1 MTEQSESK
9 QELSRCP
16 LCDCMVNWGGPK
28 IYVWCSHCGFA
39 LNRKRYSTLEE
50 AVRVWNQ
57 LCADI
62 ALGREVRKAIPEGW
76 EFDPDSKIEEIDT
89 DRYYGYIAVP
99 FRPLPQPSPSKNDM
113 LRKCRTALLRHEGL
127 LHLVPEI
134 DAALETEADKGDIPN
149 RFWQDIKRSIRD
161 TPAFDRTAFQRA
173 LLAKI
178 DAALEQANDKS

>member
-16 LCDCMVNWGGPK
+16 LPECGSEVVQISQFVYYPGDGCHILGPD
-28 IYVWCSHCGFA
+28 HDPDG
-39 LNRKRYSTLEE
+39 RK
-50 AVRVWNQ
+50 WNQ